1 MTINE
6 GKKTEKQKKSFTF
19 ALDSSSRLFV
29 AYKPPFIS
37 SNSFLH
43 RIKKKYRVKKAG
55 FSGTLDPFAKGVL
68 IIAFGSYTKLFRF
81 LDKTP
86 KVYRAT
92 LWLGTHSPTLDIENI
107 EKIDQLLPFAEEKI
121 KNVVEELKGEIEY
134 IPPKYSA
141 KKIEGVRSYELAR
154 QNAEFSLK
162 PVKSYIYDIKLLRY
176 SHPFLTFEAE
186 VSEGTYIRSIG
197 KMIAEKLGTTGALS
211 MLDRIRE
218 GKFVYENE
226 IALDPLKYLKIPKNR
241 CALSDNEVWDGKKI
255 EPDDLEI
262 RDDGYYY
269 IEYKNFFSIIKVE
282 KDKVSYEI
290 NRLPKTE
297 KLKQEN

>member
-6 GKKTEKQKKSFTF
+6 GKKTEKQKKFSTF
-19 ALDSSSRLFV
+19 GLQPRLFV
-29 AYKPPFIS
+29 AYKPPFIG

-43 RIKKKYRVKKAG
+43 RIKKKYDVKKAG

-92 LWLGTHSPTLDIENI
+92 LWLGAHSPTLDIENI
-107 EKIDQLLPFAEEKI
+107 EKTDHLLPFAEEKI
-121 KNVVEELKGEIEY
+121 KNIVEELKGEIEY

-141 KKIEGVRSYELAR
+141 KKIEGMRSYELAG

-197 KMIAEKLGTTGALS
+197 KMIAEKLETTGALS
-211 MLDRIRE
+211 MLERIRE

-226 IALDPLKYLKIPKNR
+226 IALDPIEYLKIPKNR
-241 CALSDNEVWDGKKI
+241 CTLSENEVWDGKKI
-255 EPDDLEI
+255 KPGDLEI
-262 RDDGYYY
+262 KDEGYYY
-269 IEYKNFFSIIKVE
+269 IEYENFFSVIKVG
-282 KDKVSYEI
+282 KDKISYEI

-297 KLKQEN
+297 SQQESRK